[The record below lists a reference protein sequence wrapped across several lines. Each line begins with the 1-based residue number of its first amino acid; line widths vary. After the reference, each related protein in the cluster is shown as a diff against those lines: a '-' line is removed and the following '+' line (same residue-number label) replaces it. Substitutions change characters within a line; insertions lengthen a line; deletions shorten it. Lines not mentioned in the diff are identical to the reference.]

1 MGLFRGPAM
10 GRLLH
15 MLITL
20 PLIVSPLFLLAS
32 GPSHAATLS
41 QADALRLLAK
51 SKAANT
57 KCNILGAV
65 EADELASYLAR
76 AEIAMTQRSS
86 VEDTQGTIAVGKALG
101 SAATCDTGTADE
113 VNGTLDAAR
122 RAMVAVEDA
131 ESKNSRS
138 VFRVKP
144 DRAKAE
150 ESAGSRTVTV
160 DRYRQQAFAY
170 YLERRC
176 RHLPARQAR
185 SFWLSIVRQ
194 HKAALRRD
202 GGRKVAA
209 ALRRAEASAESTP
222 CGLESR
228 RIVRAGYSES
238 SAF

>member
-1 MGLFRGPAM
+1 M

-15 MLITL
+15 ILITL
-20 PLIVSPLFLLAS
+20 PLIVSPLSLLA
-32 GPSHAATLS
+32 GDPSHAATLS

-51 SKAANT
+51 SKAADT
-57 KCNILGAV
+57 KCNILGAN

-76 AEIAMTQRSS
+76 AEIAMAQRNS
-86 VEDTQGTIAVGKALG
+86 VEDTQSTIAVGKTLG
-101 SAATCDTGTADE
+101 SAASCDTATTDE

-122 RAMVAVEDA
+122 RAMAAVEEA
-131 ESKNSRS
+131 ESRDSQS
-138 VFRVKP
+138 LFRVKP
-144 DRAKAE
+144 GRAKAE
-150 ESAGSRTVTV
+150 ESAGSRMTVTV
-160 DRYRQQAFAY
+160 ERYRQQAFAY

-185 SFWLSIVRQ
+185 SFWSSIVRQ
-194 HKAALRRD
+194 HGAALRRD

-222 CGLESR
+222 CGSESR

>member
-1 MGLFRGPAM
+1 M
-10 GRLLH
+10 GRLLY

-20 PLIVSPLFLLAS
+20 PLIVSPLSLLA
-32 GPSHAATLS
+32 GDPSHAATLS

-57 KCNILGAV
+57 KCNILGTV

-86 VEDTQGTIAVGKALG
+86 VEDTQGTIAVGRTLG
-101 SAATCDTGTADE
+101 AATSCNAATIDE

-122 RAMVAVEDA
+122 RAMVAVEEA
-131 ESKNSRS
+131 ESRDSQS
-138 VFRVKP
+138 IFRIKP
-144 DRAKAE
+144 DKTKAKE
-150 ESAGSRTVTV
+150 NVSSHMTVTV
-160 DRYRQQAFAY
+160 ERYRQQAFAY

-176 RHLPARQAR
+176 RHLSARQAR
-185 SFWLSIVRQ
+185 SFWSSIVRQ
-194 HKAALRRD
+194 HEAALRRD
-202 GGRKVAA
+202 GGRKVAT
-209 ALRRAEASAESTP
+209 ALRRAEASAEDTP
-222 CGLESR
+222 CGAESR